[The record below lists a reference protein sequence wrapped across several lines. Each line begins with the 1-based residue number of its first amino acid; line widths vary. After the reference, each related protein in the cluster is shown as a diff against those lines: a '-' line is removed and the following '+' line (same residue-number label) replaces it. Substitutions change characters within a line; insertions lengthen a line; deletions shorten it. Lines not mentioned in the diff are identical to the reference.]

1 MTTFPNEVVLA
12 PKSTS
17 GAKHLSNTRRPTPS
31 IARCTSRSLQLLSPP
46 WTTQLTMRIIRAG
59 PTRGPH
65 RLNTAE
71 TRRLRNRLAATFR
84 HPRSLRKLRHTARAP
99 KTMAILT
106 ITALRIDRIQHL
118 RTATMAN
125 IHKAQGKLDRSLHG
139 SSSNKLQRKAS
150 KGTRSTTNRTVIM
163 DSVSNNGSNR
173 NISSRPKS
181 QVLSGRAGRTQF

>member
-17 GAKHLSNTRRPTPS
+17 GAKHLSNNRRPTPS
-31 IARCTSRSLQLLSPP
+31 TARRTSRSLQLLSPP

-59 PTRGPH
+59 PTHGRH

-71 TRRLRNRLAATFR
+71 TRRLRNHLAATFR
-84 HPRSLRKLRHTARAP
+84 HPRSLRKLHRTARAP

-118 RTATMAN
+118 RTATIAS
-125 IHKAQGKLDRSLHG
+125 IHKAQGKLDLSLH
-139 SSSNKLQRKAS
+139 SPSINKLQRKAS
-150 KGTRSTTNRTVIM
+150 KGTRSTTNRIAIM

-181 QVLSGRAGRTQF
+181 QVLSGRAGRTQS

>member
-31 IARCTSRSLQLLSPP
+31 TARRTSRSLQLLSSP

-71 TRRLRNRLAATFR
+71 TRRLRNRLAATLR
-84 HPRSLRKLRHTARAP
+84 HPRSLRKLRHTVRAP
-99 KTMAILT
+99 KTMAILM
-106 ITALRIDRIQHL
+106 ITAPRIDRIQHL
-118 RTATMAN
+118 RTVTMAS
-125 IHKAQGKLDRSLHG
+125 IHKAQGSLQS

-150 KGTRSTTNRTVIM
+150 KGTRSTTMRTAIM
-163 DSVSNNGSNR
+163 DNVSNNVSNNR
-173 NISSRPKS
+173 NTSSRPKS